1 MGRLIH
7 LVNLVQLDLESYKR
21 HTFRC
26 EGIYIWFELMGGG
39 GEILPALSVTGTT
52 LWAGLNQKETR
63 RMAAGGVTVFS
74 LDCCDMNTCSC
85 HSCDSLLTTCHPLA

>member
-39 GEILPALSVTGTT
+39 WGDSACPECNRHHPMG
-52 LWAGLNQKETR
+52 WAESKGDKENGSWRSDCVLFGL
-63 RMAAGGVTVFS
+63 
-74 LDCCDMNTCSC
+74 L
-85 HSCDSLLTTCHPLA
+85 